1 LIAGNDLRTMTDE
14 TKSILMND
22 EVIAIDQ
29 DPEYKPVASLSS
41 DGGIEV
47 LMRPLHDGSVAVGLF
62 NRTAAPAE
70 AQFARSSLPT
80 SLTGKRVKLRDL
92 WKHDAVAMD
101 GDTFKATVPSHGV
114 VLLEI
119 SAH

>member
-1 LIAGNDLRTMTDE
+1 
-14 TKSILMND
+14 
-22 EVIAIDQ
+22 
-29 DPEYKPVASLSS
+29 
-41 DGGIEV
+41 
-47 LMRPLHDGSVAVGLF
+47 
-62 NRTAAPAE
+62 
-70 AQFARSSLPT
+70 LPT